1 MNTLLTDPY
10 VHLALGLL
18 LCGLGIG
25 LIGLYRQQQRP
36 TLSLRLTAPGAVR
49 PGTGAAA
56 NNDILRQQ
64 GLQLPARL
72 LALSQALARTG
83 EGMAGT
89 ASDRAKLLR
98 LLSMAGFRQA
108 EALGL
113 LMVGKY
119 LLGLLLVVVAVFGGL
134 ESGSRLGLNGVAA
147 GLIALFVGTTLP
159 ELWLKLRAAR
169 RGGRLERSLP
179 DALDLMVICAEAGLP
194 LGRVL
199 QVVSKEMAL
208 SAQEMADELRYTC
221 AELQLLS
228 DRAKALLN
236 LAERTG
242 VAGIET
248 MVSTL
253 IQAERYGTPLSQ
265 ALRTISD
272 ESRKTLILTLEE
284 RAGKLPAQLSVPL
297 MTLILPPIIAMMGAP
312 AMVRIVRLLAPN

>member
-1 MNTLLTDPY
+1 MNLLLDDPY
-10 VHLALGLL
+10 VHAALGLL

-25 LIGLYRQQQRP
+25 LLGLYRQQQRP
-36 TLSLRLTAPGAVR
+36 TLSLRLTPPGEVQ
-49 PGTGAAA
+49 PTPGAAA
-56 NNDILRQQ
+56 PSDILRHQ
-64 GLQLPARL
+64 GLQLPPRL
-72 LALSQALARTG
+72 LAVSQALARTG
-83 EGMAGT
+83 QGMAGT

-119 LLGLLLVVVAVFGGL
+119 LLGLLLVLVAVFGGL
-134 ESGSRLGLNGVAA
+134 DPGSRLSLNGLAA
-147 GLIALFVGTTLP
+147 GLIALFVGTALP
-159 ELWLKLRAAR
+159 EVWLKLRAAR

-199 QVVSKEMAL
+199 QVVSREMAL

>member
-1 MNTLLTDPY
+1 MNLLLDDPY
-10 VHLALGLL
+10 VHAALGLL
-18 LCGLGIG
+18 LCGLGLG
-25 LIGLYRQQQRP
+25 LLGLYRQQQRP
-36 TLSLRLTAPGAVR
+36 TLSLRLTPPGEVQ
-49 PGTGAAA
+49 PTPGAAA
-56 NNDILRQQ
+56 PSDILRHQ
-64 GLQLPARL
+64 GLQLPPRL
-72 LALSQALARTG
+72 LAVSQALARTG
-83 EGMAGT
+83 QGMAGT

-119 LLGLLLVVVAVFGGL
+119 LLGLLLVLVAVFGGL
-134 ESGSRLGLNGVAA
+134 DAGSRLGLNGLAA
-147 GLIALFVGTTLP
+147 GLIALFVGTALP
-159 ELWLKLRAAR
+159 EVWLKLRAAR

-199 QVVSKEMAL
+199 QVVSKEMSL
-208 SAQEMADELRYTC
+208 SAPEMADELRYTC

>member
-36 TLSLRLTAPGAVR
+36 TLSLRLTPPGEAR
-49 PGTGAAA
+49 PSPGVAAHT
-56 NNDILRQQ
+56 DILRHQ
-64 GLQLPARL
+64 GLQLPPRL

-113 LMVGKY
+113 LMAAKY

-134 ESGSRLGLNGVAA
+134 QPGSRLGLNGMAV

-199 QVVSKEMAL
+199 QVVAKEMAL

>member
-1 MNTLLTDPY
+1 MNLLLDDPY
-10 VHLALGLL
+10 VHAALGLL

-25 LIGLYRQQQRP
+25 LLGLYRQQQRP
-36 TLSLRLTAPGAVR
+36 TLSLRLTPPGEVQ
-49 PGTGAAA
+49 PTPGAAA
-56 NNDILRQQ
+56 PSDILRHQ
-64 GLQLPARL
+64 GLQLPPRL
-72 LALSQALARTG
+72 LAVSQALARTG
-83 EGMAGT
+83 QGMAGT

-119 LLGLLLVVVAVFGGL
+119 LLGLLLVLVAVFGGL
-134 ESGSRLGLNGVAA
+134 DAGSRLGLNGLAA
-147 GLIALFVGTTLP
+147 GLIALFVGTALP
-159 ELWLKLRAAR
+159 EVWLKLRAAR

-199 QVVSKEMAL
+199 QVVSREMAL